1 MEARAGLF
9 DLLVG
14 GLCETGAVMAHRE
27 AVTIGGKIA
36 IGRLVIAES
45 FET

>member
-1 MEARAGLF
+1 MEARVGLF

-14 GLCETGAVMAHRE
+14 GLCETRAVMACRE

-36 IGRLVIAES
+36 IGRLVIPES

>member
-1 MEARAGLF
+1 MEARVGLF
-9 DLLVG
+9 DLLVR
-14 GLCETGAVMAHRE
+14 GLCETGAVMARRE

>member
-9 DLLVG
+9 NLLVG
-14 GLCETGAVMAHRE
+14 GLCETGAVMACRE
-27 AVTIGGKIA
+27 AITIGEKIA

>member
-9 DLLVG
+9 DILVG
-14 GLCETGAVMAHRE
+14 GLCETGVVMARRE

-36 IGRLVIAES
+36 IGQLVIAES
-45 FET
+45 FKT